1 MKKQVTREELNAAT
15 MLILGIPVHQL
26 VEVHVTSSTVSGI
39 AVAEDGDLVA
49 VRTLI
54 EPLALQEET
63 EEAVEEP
70 VDAELVEDDS

>member
-1 MKKQVTREELNAAT
+1 MKEQVTLEELNAAT
-15 MLILGIPVHQL
+15 MLILGIPAHQL
-26 VEVHVTSSTVSGI
+26 VEVHVTSSSVSGI
-39 AVAEDGDLVA
+39 AVTEDGALVA

-54 EPLALQEET
+54 AQPAVQEET